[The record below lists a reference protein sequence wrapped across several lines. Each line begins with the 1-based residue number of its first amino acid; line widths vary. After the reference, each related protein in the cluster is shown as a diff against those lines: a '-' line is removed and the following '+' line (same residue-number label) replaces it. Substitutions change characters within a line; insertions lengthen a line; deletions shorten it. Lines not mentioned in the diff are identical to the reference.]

1 MPVDTAG
8 RALELILVLEA
19 HWRQN
24 RRLARFPIV
33 LLHHMAFNALE
44 FARSEIECD
53 APPSP
58 HAPAPI
64 SPPISPPI
72 SLLHHCLA
80 APSPTPTHPVSHHTS
95 PHH

>member
-58 HAPAPI
+58 HTPA
-64 SPPISPPI
+64 PISPPI

>member
-33 LLHHMAFNALE
+33 LLHH
-44 FARSEIECD
+44 I
-53 APPSP
+53 
-58 HAPAPI
+58 
-64 SPPISPPI
+64 
-72 SLLHHCLA
+72 
-80 APSPTPTHPVSHHTS
+80 
-95 PHH
+95 